1 MKKRTYFGT
10 VYLVIILT
18 GLLVVSSNVT
28 AQTTAQMTP
37 LEKKLYEAG
46 LKEGRFEWWDS
57 LSLKEASAFIK
68 EFSNKYPGIKVEF
81 AEYIGSTREEK
92 YLAEYSAGRK
102 TMDLT
107 SLDRY
112 NLFREKNLL
121 LELADIVK
129 DVNYPSQFCAKDF
142 TGVSVEHVI
151 LATSYNTKL
160 VSPKDVPK
168 SYGDLLDPK
177 WKGKKISVNT
187 EMKLF
192 YYLSAIWGQD
202 KTINYMKK
210 LGQQDLIFTK
220 GSSATMTL
228 LGTGEFPIAMS
239 VNLHGTLRD
248 KGKGAPVDFVPLD
261 PAIDKLSPWVI
272 MREAPHPNAAKLFL
286 RWCVS
291 PEGQQVVDKVRNKG
305 NPLPG
310 FKTTQSKAIEKMGL
324 KVTAL
329 AGWEVEA
336 GDLLDLEILY
346 SDALGLKRK

>member
-1 MKKRTYFGT
+1 MKKWAELKGIC
-10 VYLVIILT
+10 LVIILV
-18 GLLVVSSNVT
+18 GIVVVSMSAS
-28 AQTTAQMTP
+28 AQTTAQMTA
-37 LEKKLYEAG
+37 LEKKLYEAA

-68 EFSNKYPGIKVEF
+68 EFSDKYPGVKVDF

-112 NLFREKNLL
+112 NLFNDKNLL
-121 LELADIVK
+121 LDLTDIIK
-129 DVNYPSQFCAKDF
+129 DVNYPSQFCAKVLN
-142 TGVSVEHVI
+142 GVSVEHVI
-151 LATSYNTKL
+151 LGTSYNTKL

-168 SYGDLLDPK
+168 SYEDLLDPK
-177 WKGKKISVNT
+177 WKGNKISVNT

-192 YYLSAIWGQD
+192 FYLQAIWGQE
-202 KTINYMKK
+202 KTLNYMKK
-210 LGQQDLIFTK
+210 LGEQKLIFTK

-239 VNLHGTLRD
+239 VNLHGTIREQE
-248 KGKGAPVDFVPLD
+248 KGAPMDFVPLN
-261 PAIDKLSPWVI
+261 PAIDKLSPWVV

-286 RWCVS
+286 RWCIS
-291 PEGQQVVDKVRNKG
+291 PEGQQLVDKARKKG

-310 FKTTQSKAIEKMGL
+310 LKTSQSKVIEKMGL

-336 GDLLDLEILY
+336 GELQELEILY
-346 SDALGLKRK
+346 SDALGFKRK